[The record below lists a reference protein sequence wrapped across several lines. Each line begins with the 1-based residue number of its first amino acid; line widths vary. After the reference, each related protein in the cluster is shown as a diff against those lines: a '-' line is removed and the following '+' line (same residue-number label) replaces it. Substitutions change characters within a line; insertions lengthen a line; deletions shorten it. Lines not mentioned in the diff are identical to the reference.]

1 MPTGSSIHTMVLF
14 TSFVRKDRGVKDEKA
29 YKIFRLVLSR
39 ERSTHFEENFGAQ
52 KQETEILK
60 YFGFSLEYM

>member
-29 YKIFRLVLSR
+29 YKIAQY
-39 ERSTHFEENFGAQ
+39 EQEEPYGGTGKQ
-52 KQETEILK
+52 KNGTDRAD
-60 YFGFSLEYM
+60 G

>member
-39 ERSTHFEENFGAQ
+39 ERSTHLEENFVHKSKKQ
-52 KQETEILK
+52 K
-60 YFGFSLEYM
+60 Y